1 MDRKKR
7 SLIRFKVS
15 EVIDNILGI
24 DISEK
29 NYSEISSLS
38 LSATDKI
45 IRIIEEEE

>member
-7 SLIRFKVS
+7 ALIRSKVS
-15 EVIDNILGI
+15 EVIDNILGV

-38 LSATDKI
+38 LSIADKI
-45 IRIIEEEE
+45 IGIIKEEG

>member
-1 MDRKKR
+1 MSKKE
-7 SLIRFKVS
+7 LIRFKVS
-15 EVIDNILGI
+15 EVIDNILGV

-38 LSATDKI
+38 LSITDKI